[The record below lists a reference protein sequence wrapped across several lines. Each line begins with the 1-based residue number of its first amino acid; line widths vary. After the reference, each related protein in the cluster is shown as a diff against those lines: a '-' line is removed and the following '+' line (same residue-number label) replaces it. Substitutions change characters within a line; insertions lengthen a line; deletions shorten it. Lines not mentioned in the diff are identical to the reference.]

1 MFFYVV
7 LHSKPHTIQAKN
19 TEASVAF
26 YIFIPE
32 KCH

>member
-19 TEASVAF
+19 TEMSVAF
-26 YIFIPE
+26 HIFIPE
-32 KCH
+32 N